1 MIIFV
6 YELYAKQH
14 GGPVPAQSG
23 REKAYAFLKE
33 TVLTD
38 PDMQGRFLTEQEIA
52 DRIGISRTP
61 IREALL
67 LLAAEDL
74 VQLVPKRGAH
84 IAPLSGREITE
95 LMELRGIV
103 ERHAAERTIEAG
115 TVPVEKLTELLER
128 QRELMGPEQA
138 KEFIAVDHLFHATM
152 IAAVG
157 NELLNRHYD
166 GLRSRQIRAGVVAL
180 YTQTGRQEEVLGE
193 HRAILDA
200 VAAGDPEA
208 ARAAISAHL
217 GSTLKVLL
225 AG

>member
-1 MIIFV
+1 V
-6 YELYAKQH
+6 
-14 GGPVPAQSG
+14 QSG

-103 ERHAAERTIEAG
+103 ERYAAEQAIEQRK
-115 TVPVEKLTELLER
+115 VPVEELTELLER
-128 QRELMGPEQA
+128 QRGLSGPEHA

-152 IAAVG
+152 VASVG

-180 YTQTGRQEEVLGE
+180 YNRTGRQEAVLAE

-200 VAAGDPEA
+200 VASGDPEA
-208 ARAAISAHL
+208 ARAAISGHL
-217 GSTLKVLL
+217 ESTLKVLL

>member
-1 MIIFV
+1 M
-6 YELYAKQH
+6 
-14 GGPVPAQSG
+14 QSG

-103 ERHAAERTIEAG
+103 ERYAAEQAIEQRK
-115 TVPVEKLTELLER
+115 VPVEELTELLER
-128 QRELMGPEQA
+128 QRGLSGPEHA
-138 KEFIAVDHLFHATM
+138 KEFIAVDHLFHTTM
-152 IAAVG
+152 VASVG

-180 YTQTGRQEEVLGE
+180 YNRTGRQEAVLAE

-200 VAAGDPEA
+200 VASGDPEA
-208 ARAAISAHL
+208 ARAAISGHL
-217 GSTLKVLL
+217 ESTLKVLL

>member
-1 MIIFV
+1 M
-6 YELYAKQH
+6 
-14 GGPVPAQSG
+14 QSG

-103 ERHAAERTIEAG
+103 ERHAAEQAIEQHK
-115 TVPVEKLTELLER
+115 VPVEKLTELLER
-128 QRELMGPEQA
+128 QRGLSGPEHA

-152 IAAVG
+152 VAAVG
-157 NELLNRHYD
+157 NELLNRHYE

-180 YTQTGRQEEVLGE
+180 YNRTGRQEAVLAE

-200 VAAGDPEA
+200 VAAGDTEA
-208 ARAAISAHL
+208 ARAAISSHL
-217 GSTLKVLL
+217 ESTLKVLL

>member
-1 MIIFV
+1 MGAQV
-6 YELYAKQH
+6 
-14 GGPVPAQSG
+14 QSG

-74 VQLVPKRGAH
+74 VRLVPKRGAH

-103 ERHAAERTIEAG
+103 ERYAADQSIAAG
-115 TVPVEKLTELLER
+115 KVPVAELTELLER
-128 QRELMGPEQA
+128 QRGLTGPDQA
-138 KEFIAVDHLFHATM
+138 KEFIAVDHLFHATL

-157 NELLNRHYD
+157 NELLNRHYE

-180 YTQTGRQEEVLGE
+180 YNQTGRQEEVLCE

-200 VAAGDPEA
+200 VAAGDTEA
-208 ARAAISAHL
+208 ARAAISGHL
-217 GSTLKVLL
+217 ETTLKVLL

>member
-1 MIIFV
+1 M
-6 YELYAKQH
+6 
-14 GGPVPAQSG
+14 QSG

-103 ERHAAERTIEAG
+103 ERYAAEQAIEQRK
-115 TVPVEKLTELLER
+115 VPVEELTELLER
-128 QRELMGPEQA
+128 QRGLSGPEHA

-152 IAAVG
+152 VASVG
-157 NELLNRHYD
+157 NELLGRHYD

-180 YTQTGRQEEVLGE
+180 YNRTGRQEAVLAE
-193 HRAILDA
+193 HQAILDA
-200 VAAGDPEA
+200 VASGDPEA
-208 ARAAISAHL
+208 ARAAISGHL
-217 GSTLKVLL
+217 ESTLKVLL